1 MTEGIHDYK
10 QDPLSKLLD
19 SIKIAGK
26 DFRKKELR
34 FLLDTDRNVLNE
46 TRIGLTPEHIRQLKS
61 GLEQCGIILNVSVAQ
76 VAGIWAG
83 YRDQDFRDA
92 GAEIVNVDELKS
104 LEQFDVV
111 HALKEPV
118 DHEAQ
123 ILKPFMRIGA
133 LHLAGRSDGVSHLLQ
148 AKNFSALFD
157 GSTIGS
163 CSHLLSG
170 AEETPIVAS
179 MSQLAGIIAS
189 ERVVKI
195 GGDRLQ
201 KERVLIVGAGY
212 AGISAILGLRDN
224 VGSLTVV
231 EKDPG
236 VRARLSWLMRKLGFS
251 EFMVVEKC
259 SRELLTE
266 AKGVIF
272 AHRTGADPAEKICSI
287 DDIKKMEQGSV
298 IIDIAIDQGGS
309 IACPEIMPDDE
320 VSVRIQKYK
329 EVLRN
334 YCYYAESNMP
344 RRKPREASKRHGDA
358 VLPYIVAL
366 LTLSAK
372 HGDPS
377 SATDYILRRDVQRF
391 KERDQLPEEYERNFF
406 ECVVQDLRNGLELAV
421 RNGKVEICDPAL
433 KANKEIEDFV
443 NLR

>member
-1 MTEGIHDYK
+1 
-10 QDPLSKLLD
+10 
-19 SIKIAGK
+19 
-26 DFRKKELR
+26 
-34 FLLDTDRNVLNE
+34 
-46 TRIGLTPEHIRQLKS
+46 
-61 GLEQCGIILNVSVAQ
+61 
-76 VAGIWAG
+76 
-83 YRDQDFRDA
+83 
-92 GAEIVNVDELKS
+92 
-104 LEQFDVV
+104 
-111 HALKEPV
+111 
-118 DHEAQ
+118 
-123 ILKPFMRIGA
+123 
-133 LHLAGRSDGVSHLLQ
+133 
-148 AKNFSALFD
+148 
-157 GSTIGS
+157 
-163 CSHLLSG
+163 
-170 AEETPIVAS
+170 
-179 MSQLAGIIAS
+179 
-189 ERVVKI
+189 
-195 GGDRLQ
+195 
-201 KERVLIVGAGY
+201 
-212 AGISAILGLRDN
+212 
-224 VGSLTVV
+224 
-231 EKDPG
+231 
-236 VRARLSWLMRKLGFS
+236 VRGRLSWLMRKLGFS

-259 SRELLTE
+259 SRELLRE

-377 SATDYILRRDVQRF
+377 SATDYILRRDVRRF

-433 KANKEIEDFV
+433 KANREIEDFV